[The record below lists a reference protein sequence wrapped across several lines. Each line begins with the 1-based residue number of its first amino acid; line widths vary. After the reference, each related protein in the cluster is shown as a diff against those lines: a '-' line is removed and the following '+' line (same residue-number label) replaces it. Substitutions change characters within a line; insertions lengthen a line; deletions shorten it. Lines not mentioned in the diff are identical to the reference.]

1 VSDLKL
7 GPQPLDREDIAVG
20 SHGLISGRDSIA
32 AETAFQYD
40 AHKWMLVPTGRNN
53 IMGSPNAAGSAPTLS
68 VCLPKDREFVQY
80 IVNIYFERLNFHR
93 PVFLHHEFEAGLAEL
108 YTGEA
113 QQHDPGFVCSVY
125 LVLAL
130 GTLSELNHRACGLD
144 RENRSKPGSS
154 GSPSSSNVNV
164 KNLMPPEWPDHES
177 FFQRALAIKPE
188 LRVTIS
194 SLQALILLHW
204 YLYTEVCITLVY
216 MWLSWFS
223 DHLIAL
229 ASRPY
234 ALASCWKHGPP
245 WYRTWTQPRSYHA
258 EHL

>member
-20 SHGLISGRDSIA
+20 SHGLISGRDSFA
-32 AETAFQYD
+32 AEAAFQHD
-40 AHKWMLVPTGRNN
+40 VNKWVLIPVGRNN
-53 IMGSPNAAGSAPTLS
+53 IVPSSNTAGSEPTFS
-68 VCLPKDREFVQY
+68 VFLPKDRELVQY

-93 PVFLHHEFEAGLAEL
+93 PVFLRHEFEAALAEL
-108 YTGEA
+108 YQGEA
-113 QQHDPGFVCSVY
+113 EQHDPGFLCSVY

-144 RENRSKPGSS
+144 RESRSKSGA
-154 GSPSSSNVNV
+154 GSPSLSNVNV
-164 KNLMPPEWPDHES
+164 KALMPPEWPEHES

-204 YLYTEVCITLVY
+204 YLYTEVRGSLVCTGF
-216 MWLSWFS
+216 LGF
-223 DHLIAL
+223 LTI
-229 ASRPY
+229 
-234 ALASCWKHGPP
+234 
-245 WYRTWTQPRSYHA
+245 
-258 EHL
+258 

>member
-40 AHKWMLVPTGRNN
+40 ANKWVPIPIGRDN
-53 IMGSPNAAGSAPTLS
+53 ILASPNAAGSAPALS
-68 VCLPKDREFVQY
+68 VFLPKDRDFVQY
-80 IVNIYFERLNFHR
+80 IVDIYFERLNFHR
-93 PVFLHHEFEAGLAEL
+93 PVFLRHEFEAGLNEL
-108 YTGEA
+108 YAGNA

-125 LVLAL
+125 LVFAL
-130 GTLSELNHRACGLD
+130 GTLSELNHRTCGID
-144 RENRSKPGSS
+144 RENRSKPGAG
-154 GSPSSSNVNV
+154 GSPSLANVNV
-164 KNLMPPEWPDHES
+164 KTLMPPEWPDHET

-204 YLYTEVCITLVY
+204 YLYTEVRVSLVY
-216 MWLSWFS
+216 AGFLGFLTTLS
-223 DHLIAL
+223 L
-229 ASRPY
+229 
-234 ALASCWKHGPP
+234 
-245 WYRTWTQPRSYHA
+245 
-258 EHL
+258 